1 MGSISTLFI
10 AASTTGNSSLII
22 FSADDTTPI
31 LVLMFLSTISAIW
44 SKFIIF
50 IFFIVVTLS
59 STVLGLERSIISMPF
74 LRDSIASF
82 TLSYV
87 TRKYGA
93 MVATKRTSID
103 LKFDMASSNF
113 IGFPPTVWAN
123 A

>member
-50 IFFIVVTLS
+50 IFFIVATLS

-74 LRDSIASF
+74 LRDCIASF

-93 MVATKRTSID
+93 MVATKSTSTD
-103 LKFDMASSNF
+103 LKLTIASSNL
-113 IGFPPTVWAN
+113 IGLPATVSAN